1 MCSVHSEECFVK
13 ALCSSIF
20 FFSSFRLNSFQILT
34 PTPGFKFP
42 FCPSK
47 QSYMKY
53 WMNSPQ
59 WPGITLQNRI
69 MSLVVF
75 HGLPWSS
82 WKPAYKFSNSGIIEM
97 LFATYQMVI
106 EKQLYAINQQH
117 GFITLPQMVRYRLRL
132 ATRAPNLLV
141 DINRLI
147 NPATL
152 LLKIH

>member
-1 MCSVHSEECFVK
+1 MTRDNPSKPYYV
-13 ALCSSIF
+13 I
-20 FFSSFRLNSFQILT
+20 SSF
-34 PTPGFKFP
+34 
-42 FCPSK
+42 
-47 QSYMKY
+47 
-53 WMNSPQ
+53 
-59 WPGITLQNRI
+59 
-69 MSLVVF
+69 
-75 HGLPWSS
+75 PWSS

-117 GFITLPQMVRYRLRL
+117 GFITLPQMVRYRLTL